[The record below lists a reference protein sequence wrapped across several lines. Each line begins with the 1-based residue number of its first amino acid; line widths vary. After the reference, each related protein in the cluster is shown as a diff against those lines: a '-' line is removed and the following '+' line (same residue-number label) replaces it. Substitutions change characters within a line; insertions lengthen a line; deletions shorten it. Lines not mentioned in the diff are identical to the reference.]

1 MVTSNFT
8 FLSND
13 RKTKIHAVKWGGENV
28 RAVLQIAH
36 GMTEFIERYNIF
48 AEFLVERGY
57 VVVGHD
63 HIGHGESVESEKNW
77 GFFYEENPS
86 NILVEDMHKLRLLMQ
101 EEYPQ
106 VPYFMLGHNMGSF
119 LLRKYLGKYDV
130 DGAILM
136 GTGFVPQK
144 KTARAL
150 KLTSLIGRIRGK
162 HYRSKMIKNLVFGG
176 SFKAFDITGKRPN
189 KNWLTKDTDTVKAYY
204 NEPKCTFDF
213 TVNGYIGL
221 FEAVHDACNQAY
233 VNQYTKDLPIL
244 LVSGKNDPVGD
255 MGAGVMKTYHMLET
269 AGLSDITYKL
279 YENDR
284 HELLHETDKEVIFKD
299 LYDWMDVHI
308 MMK

>member
-13 RKTKIHAVKWGGENV
+13 RKTKVHAVKWVGEDV

-36 GMTEFIERYNIF
+36 GMTEFIERYDTF
-48 AEFLVERGY
+48 AEFLTQQGY

-63 HIGHGESVESEKNW
+63 HIGHGESVESKENW
-77 GFFYEENPS
+77 GFFCEENPS
-86 NILVEDMHKLRLLMQ
+86 DILVEDMYKLRLLIQ

-106 VPYFMLGHNMGSF
+106 VPYFMLGHSMGSF
-119 LLRKYLGKYDV
+119 LLRKYLGKYHV
-130 DGAILM
+130 QGAILM

-150 KLTSLIGRIRGK
+150 KLTSLIGKLRGRR
-162 HYRSKMIKNLVFGG
+162 YRSKMIKNLVFGT
-176 SFKAFDITGKRPN
+176 SFKAFDITGKRPS
-189 KNWLTKDTDTVKAYY
+189 KSWLTKDTEVVKAYY

-213 TVNGYIGL
+213 TINGYMGL
-221 FEAVHDACNQAY
+221 FEAIHDACNQEF
-233 VNQYTKDLPIL
+233 VNNYAKDLPVF

-269 AGLSDITYKL
+269 AGLLDITYKF

-284 HELLHETDKEVIFKD
+284 HEILHETDKEVVFKD
-299 LYDWMDVHI
+299 LCDWMDVRI
-308 MMK
+308 IEG